1 MEEKMNDGKKEYMI
15 NGWWREGGM
24 GRIKTDRMIERMM
37 DGQMEA

>member
-1 MEEKMNDGKKEYMI
+1 MEEKINDGKKEYMI
-15 NGWWREGGM
+15 NGREGRM